1 MFDHIENVLPER
13 SNREQLEVIEDII
26 DKESIQPMSVI
37 APVEEYPWP
46 IFFSEKFPFSDIAS
60 FVEYPLYEEHEL
72 SVILA
77 TGRIPVN
84 LEINNYGLLEKLI
97 QEQRTELFFAS
108 NILDYRN
115 HLEGERIANILA
127 NNDVKWILLV
137 HDLFVTAKEKGAT
150 GYRAF
155 DRNIQN
161 RGYMVKKFVNPTNP
175 FALQYYLAISPT
187 NERQYLFEDFF
198 KMKNI
203 PLPTPA

>member
-1 MFDHIENVLPER
+1 MFDHIENILPER
-13 SNREQLEVIEDII
+13 SNREELEVIEDII
-26 DKESIQPMSVI
+26 DNESIQPMSVV

-60 FVEYPLYEEHEL
+60 FVEYPLYEEHQA
-72 SVILA
+72 SVIFA
-77 TGRIPVN
+77 TGKKPRSF
-84 LEINNYGLLEKLI
+84 EIDNYEELEKLI

-127 NNDVKWILLV
+127 NYEVKWILLV
-137 HDLFVTAKEKGAT
+137 HDLFINAKEKRAT

-155 DRNIQN
+155 DRNIRN
-161 RGYMVKKFVNPTNP
+161 RGYLVKKFANPANP
-175 FALQYYLAISPT
+175 FTLQYYLAISPRK
-187 NERQYLFEDFF
+187 EESSLYEEFF

>member
-13 SNREQLEVIEDII
+13 SNREQLEIIEDII

-46 IFFSEKFPFSDIAS
+46 IFFSNKFPFSDIAS
-60 FVEYPLYEEHEL
+60 FVEYPLYEEHEE
-72 SVILA
+72 SVIFA
-77 TGRIPVN
+77 TGKKPVSF
-84 LEINNYGLLEKLI
+84 EINNYGQLEKLI

-115 HLEGERIANILA
+115 HLEGEGIANILA

-137 HDLFVTAKEKGAT
+137 HDLFVTAREKRAT

-155 DRNIQN
+155 DRNIRN
-161 RGYMVKKFVNPTNP
+161 RGYLVKKFANPTNP
-175 FALQYYLAISPT
+175 FALQYYLAISPKK
-187 NERQYLFEDFF
+187 EKQFLLEDFF
-198 KMKNI
+198 KRKNI

>member
-77 TGRIPVN
+77 TGRKPLN
-84 LEINNYGLLEKLI
+84 LEINNYEVLEKLI
-97 QEQRTELFFAS
+97 QDQKTEMFFAS

-115 HLEGERIANILA
+115 HLEGAEIANILA

>member
-1 MFDHIENVLPER
+1 MFDHIENILPER

-26 DKESIQPMSVI
+26 DNESIQPMSVL

-46 IFFSEKFPFSDIAS
+46 IFFSEKFPFSNIAS
-60 FVEYPLYEEHEL
+60 FVEYPLYKEHEL

-77 TGRIPVN
+77 TGRKPLN
-84 LEINNYGLLEKLI
+84 LEINNYEVLEKLI
-97 QEQRTELFFAS
+97 QDQKTEMFFAS

-115 HLEGERIANILA
+115 HLEGAEIANILA

-137 HDLFVTAKEKGAT
+137 HDLFINAKEKGVT

>member
-1 MFDHIENVLPER
+1 MFDHIENILPER

-26 DKESIQPMSVI
+26 DNESIQPMSVL

-46 IFFSEKFPFSDIAS
+46 IFFSKKFPFSNIAS
-60 FVEYPLYEEHEL
+60 FVEYPLYKEHEL
-72 SVILA
+72 SVMIA
-77 TGRIPVN
+77 TGIEPIS
-84 LEINNYGLLEKLI
+84 LEIDNYSLLEKLI
-97 QEQRTELFFAS
+97 QQNKTELFFAS

-115 HLEGERIANILA
+115 PLEGERIANILA
-127 NNDVKWILLV
+127 NYEVKWILLV
-137 HDLFVTAKEKGAT
+137 HDLFINAKEKGVT

>member
-1 MFDHIENVLPER
+1 MFDHIENILPER

-26 DKESIQPMSVI
+26 DNESIQPMSVL

-46 IFFSEKFPFSDIAS
+46 IFFSEKFPFSNIAS

-115 HLEGERIANILA
+115 HLEGEGIANILA

-137 HDLFVTAKEKGAT
+137 HDLFVTAREKGAT
-150 GYRAF
+150 GYKTF
-155 DRNIQN
+155 DRNIRN
-161 RGYMVKKFVNPTNP
+161 RGYLVKKFANPTNP
-175 FALQYYLAISPT
+175 FALQYYLAISPKK
-187 NERQYLFEDFF
+187 EKQFLFEDFF

>member
-1 MFDHIENVLPER
+1 MFDHIENILPER
-13 SNREQLEVIEDII
+13 SNREELEVIEDII
-26 DKESIQPMSVI
+26 DNESIQPMSVV

-60 FVEYPLYEEHEL
+60 FVEYPLYEEHQA
-72 SVILA
+72 SVIFA
-77 TGRIPVN
+77 TGKKPRSF
-84 LEINNYGLLEKLI
+84 EIDNYEELEKLI

-115 HLEGERIANILA
+115 HLEGEEIANILA

-150 GYRAF
+150 GFKAF
-155 DRNIQN
+155 DRNIRN
-161 RGYMVKKFVNPTNP
+161 RGYMVKKFANPTNP
-175 FALQYYLAISPT
+175 FALQYYLAISPMK
-187 NERQYLFEDFF
+187 EKQYLLEDFF

-203 PLPTPA
+203 PLPTPV

>member
-1 MFDHIENVLPER
+1 MFDHIENILPER

-26 DKESIQPMSVI
+26 DNESIQPMSVL

-46 IFFSEKFPFSDIAS
+46 IFFSEKFPFSNIAS

-115 HLEGERIANILA
+115 HLEGEGIANILA

-137 HDLFVTAKEKGAT
+137 HDLFVTAREKGAT

-155 DRNIQN
+155 DRNIRN
-161 RGYMVKKFVNPTNP
+161 RGYLVKKFANPANP
-175 FALQYYLAISPT
+175 FTLQYYLAISPRK
-187 NERQYLFEDFF
+187 EESSLYEEFF

>member
-1 MFDHIENVLPER
+1 MFDHIENILPER

-26 DKESIQPMSVI
+26 DNESIQPMSVL

-46 IFFSEKFPFSDIAS
+46 IFFSKKFPFSNIAS
-60 FVEYPLYEEHEL
+60 FVEYPLYKEHEL
-72 SVILA
+72 SVMIA
-77 TGRIPVN
+77 TGIEPIS
-84 LEINNYGLLEKLI
+84 LEIDNYSLLEKLI
-97 QEQRTELFFAS
+97 QQNKTELFFAS

-115 HLEGERIANILA
+115 PLEGERIANILA
-127 NNDVKWILLV
+127 NYEVKWILLV